1 MNVQLGINTV
11 KGLEALLRD
20 INPDG
25 VGIITGNGRDMA
37 IIFKALRKLGLS
49 DGIFSDIPV
58 ANMGDTDIHE
68 DFWNKNLIVF
78 NPDRVITTML
88 KKYKEGVNISGML
101 INTGSDNNVEIKIPE
116 PTEVTKAGTVYKANL
131 EHNLCIMKDHNIFEF
146 CGMEMPE
153 EIKTGEETITKIDLK
168 VTAVFGDNGCLA
180 DNLNARLLMP
190 DCVFEPIV
198 IKNEEDGVIDIV
210 NGYMDKNY
218 VVHFSNCSRTAFCV
232 HIVGEIYTEPAK

>member
-11 KGLEALLRD
+11 KGLEALLRGRNID
-20 INPDG
+20 T
-25 VGIITGNGRDMA
+25 VGIITGNSRDRTLL
-37 IIFKALRKLGLS
+37 FKVLRKLGLS
-49 DGIFSDIPV
+49 DGVFTDIPIV
-58 ANMGDTDIHE
+58 SIDDAKNTNPT
-68 DFWNKNLIVF
+68 FWEKDLIIF
-78 NPDRVITTML
+78 NPDRVITRIL
-88 KKYKEGVNISGML
+88 KEYNENTNIIGMY
-101 INTGSDNNVEIKIPE
+101 INTGSNINVDIEISE
-116 PTEVTKAGTVYKANL
+116 PPVEKSGTVYKANL
-131 EHNLCIMKDHNIFEF
+131 EHNLCIMKDHNIFDF
-146 CGMEMPE
+146 CGIPIPE
-153 EIKTGEETITKIDLK
+153 EIKTGEEVITKIDLK